1 MNLPLMLL
9 QQATETPSDVA
20 SRAAAAAGSSPVFWG
35 ILIGYFVVVLGFGS
49 YFAKFNRSTADFFFG
64 GRRFSWWLIAMS
76 IVATGVGSHS
86 FVKYSAKSFENG
98 FSGTMAYMND
108 WFFMPLFIFGWL
120 PIVYYMKVRSIPEY
134 FERRFNPFVR
144 ALATIVQL
152 VYMLGY
158 VGIGFL
164 TMARTLQP
172 IVGGALGW
180 SLMDIIWVV
189 AVVAGVYITFGG
201 QTAVIFTDLLQ
212 GFILVFAG
220 IMLFLLGLHW
230 FGGFEAFWHA
240 LPLEFKLPLATF
252 NDDPSFNFVGIFWQD
267 AVAGSIA
274 FLFMSQGLIM
284 RFMACRSVDHGRKA
298 AAFNVLFALPVSAV
312 AVCCAGWIGRGMVNV
327 EPGLLPESVEPDTV
341 FVMVAQLLSST
352 AGFGFFVAAV
362 TAALMSSVDT
372 YINACA
378 AIVINDIYKPIADWR
393 GKSFNDKHYLRAAM
407 MISALGTVTGVAA
420 AWMFSKFD
428 DLYTA
433 HAFFQSTISPPLVA
447 CIFLGIFWRRF
458 NSAGAVA
465 TFAGGVLLIIIGRTW
480 PVEIIGLFSHGIPL
494 PEGDQAPYTYI
505 GALYNL
511 VACFGI
517 GIVVSLLTKPS
528 ANKLEGLTLW
538 TISYARRFFKGGEPN
553 DRPGFTLVATWEIDA
568 SLPEGTVQV
577 DAEGLHHL
585 AADEGDLVYI
595 CDRRWWLGGLRSAHA
610 KLQGVHGLG
619 ETVVLSTEIAAT
631 GHFLEGR
638 MVNVEKEF

>member
-1 MNLPLMLL
+1 MLL

-64 GRRFSWWLIAMS
+64 GRRFSWWLITMS

>member
-1 MNLPLMLL
+1 MLL
-9 QQATETPSDVA
+9 QQAAETPSDVA

-49 YFAKFNRSTADFFFG
+49 YFARFNRSTSDFFFG
-64 GRRFSWWLIAMS
+64 GRRFSWWLITMS

-220 IMLFLLGLHW
+220 IMLFLLGLQW

-240 LPLEFKLPLATF
+240 LPPEFKLPLATF

-327 EPGLLPESVEPDTV
+327 EPGLLPDTVEPDTV

-378 AIVINDIYKPIADWR
+378 AIVINDIYKPIAEWR
-393 GKSFNDKHYLRAAM
+393 GKQFNDKHFLHAAM
-407 MISALGTVTGVAA
+407 IISALGTVIGVAA
-420 AWMFSKFD
+420 AWMFSQFD

-494 PEGDQAPYTYI
+494 PEGDKAPYTYI

-517 GIVVSLLTKPS
+517 GILVSLLTKPS
-528 ANKLEGLTLW
+528 TNKLEGLTLW
-538 TISYARRFFKGGEPN
+538 TLSYARRFFKGGEPN
-553 DRPGFTLVATWEIDA
+553 DRPGFTLAATWEIDA
-568 SLPEGTVQV
+568 SLPAGTVQV

-619 ETVVLSTEIAAT
+619 ETVVLSTEIADA

-638 MVNVEKEF
+638 LVNVEKEF

>member
-1 MNLPLMLL
+1 MNLPLMLP
-9 QQATETPSDVA
+9 QQAAETASDAA
-20 SRAAAAAGSSPVFWG
+20 SQAAAAAGGSPIFWG
-35 ILIGYFVVVLGFGS
+35 ILIGYFIVVLGFGS
-49 YFAKFNRSTADFFFG
+49 YFARFNRSTSDFFFG
-64 GRRFSWWLIAMS
+64 GRRFSWWLITMS

-98 FSGTMAYMND
+98 FSGSMAYMND

-144 ALATIVQL
+144 LLATLVQL
-152 VYMLGY
+152 VYMIGY

-164 TMARTLQP
+164 TMARTLEP
-172 IVGGALGW
+172 IVGGSLGW

-212 GFILVFAG
+212 GFILLFAG
-220 IMLFLLGLHW
+220 IMLFLLGLNW
-230 FGGFEAFWHA
+230 FGGFDAFWNA
-240 LPLEFKLPLATF
+240 LPQEFKLPLANF

-284 RFMACRSVDHGRKA
+284 RFMACRSVEHGRKA

-312 AVCCAGWIGRGMVNV
+312 AVCCAGWIGRGMV
-327 EPGLLPESVEPDTV
+327 ETQPGILPETMAPDTV
-341 FVMVAQLLSST
+341 FVMVTQLLTST

-372 YINACA
+372 YINASA
-378 AIVINDIYKPIADWR
+378 AIVINDIYRPIMNWR
-393 GKSFNDKHYLRAAM
+393 GKNHSDKHYLRAAM
-407 MISALGTVTGVAA
+407 VISAGGTVVGVAA
-420 AWMFSKFD
+420 AWMFAQFD

-447 CIFLGIFWRRF
+447 CIFLGIFWKRF
-458 NSAGAVA
+458 NSAGAIA
-465 TFAGGVLLIIIGRTW
+465 TFAGGVLLIVIGRTW
-480 PVEIIGLFSHGIPL
+480 PEQIIGMFSHGIPL
-494 PEGDQAPYTYI
+494 PEGDKAPYTYI

-511 VACFGI
+511 LACFGI
-517 GIVVSLLTKPS
+517 GILVSLITKPGRK
-528 ANKLEGLTLW
+528 KLDGLTLW
-538 TISYARRFFKGGEPN
+538 TLSYARRYFKGGEPN
-553 DRPGFTLVATWEIDA
+553 DRPGFKLPMTWEVNE
-568 SLPEGTVQV
+568 SLPAGTVQV
-577 DAEGLHHL
+577 DAEGMHHL
-585 AADEGDLVYI
+585 AADEGDLVYV
-595 CDRRWWLGGLRSAHA
+595 CDKRWWLGGLRSAHA
-610 KLQGVHGLG
+610 KLEGKHGLG
-619 ETVVLSTEIAAT
+619 ETVAIATDIAEA
-631 GHFLEGR
+631 GHFLVGR
-638 MVNVEKEF
+638 RVTVEKEF

>member
-64 GRRFSWWLIAMS
+64 GRRFSWWLITMS

-240 LPLEFKLPLATF
+240 LPPEFKLPLATF